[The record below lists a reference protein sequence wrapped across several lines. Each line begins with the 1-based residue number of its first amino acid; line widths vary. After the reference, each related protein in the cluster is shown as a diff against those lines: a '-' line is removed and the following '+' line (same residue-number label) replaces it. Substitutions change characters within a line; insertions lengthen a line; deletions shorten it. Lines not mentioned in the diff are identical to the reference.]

1 MLIVVS
7 SAITSQRK
15 FFSSEHAWQAAVKT
29 LGGHVLGRY
38 EDQGGPGGARRGR
51 HKSLETT
58 DHQEEDEDHHK
69 NKWQYDHEES
79 RKGGRKETQYQ
90 VVGKNEA
97 DDNQSNEE
105 SGWLN
110 WSSDQT
116 REDEDELPH
125 CGK

>member
-58 DHQEEDEDHHK
+58 DHQEEMRITTRT
-69 NKWQYDHEES
+69 S
-79 RKGGRKETQYQ
+79 GSMTTRKAGGWPEGNP
-90 VVGKNEA
+90 V
-97 DDNQSNEE
+97 
-105 SGWLN
+105 SGC
-110 WSSDQT
+110 
-116 REDEDELPH
+116 R
-125 CGK
+125 